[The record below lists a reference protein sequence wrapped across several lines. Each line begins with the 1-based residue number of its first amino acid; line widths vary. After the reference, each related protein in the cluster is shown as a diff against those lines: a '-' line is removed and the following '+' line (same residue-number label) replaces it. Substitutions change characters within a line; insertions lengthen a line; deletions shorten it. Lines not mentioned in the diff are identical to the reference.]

1 MRTMSKKIK
10 QTHLMSELP
19 NTLKY
24 VGFGLLAFVGF
35 VLLFGIPTALIPTP
49 WFSRMIPA
57 RTLDYVFLLLNSGL
71 IGAYIGV
78 HAYEKHE
85 RSKRGDVL
93 ATTASLTNILAV
105 GCPICN
111 KILVALIGASAIMTY
126 IEPARVWFGI
136 VSAGLV
142 GVALFLK
149 IKNLRSCVSCKR
161 VVSV

>member
-1 MRTMSKKIK
+1 MRKRIK
-10 QTHLMSELP
+10 HTHLAKRP

-24 VGFGLLAFVGF
+24 ISIGVLAFVGF

-49 WFSRMIPA
+49 WFTRMIPA
-57 RTLDYVFLLLNSGL
+57 RSLDYVFLLLNSGL

-93 ATTASLTNILAV
+93 ATTGSLTNILAV

-111 KILVALIGASAIMTY
+111 KLLVALIGASAIMTY
-126 IEPARVWFGI
+126 IEPARIWIGLL
-136 VSAGLV
+136 STGLV

-149 IKNLRSCVSCKR
+149 IKNIKSCVSCKHA
-161 VVSV
+161 VSA